1 MSAGENYLL
10 DILNEV
16 TTYFKTH
23 EHALLW
29 NNTIVVLAKKKKKK
43 LRTLL
48 EKFSSSI
55 KLDVY
60 FRNGFENLLL

>member
-29 NNTIVVLAKKKKKK
+29 NNTIVVLAKKKKKIK
-43 LRTLL
+43 NATR
-48 EKFSSSI
+48 KIF
-55 KLDVY
+55 KLDQTRCL
-60 FRNGFENLLL
+60 FQKWF